1 MEISAKKQIFSR
13 DLATFTIFNNEV
25 VPIAP
30 KAQQSWGFGCCRTV
44 STETTMLCAYKDS
57 RRETALPCFCKGFIT
72 RAIEL
77 SIKFHHQM
85 ASCFPTWKSSDR

>member
-13 DLATFTIFNNEV
+13 DLAIFTIFNNEV
-25 VPIAP
+25 APIAP
-30 KAQQSWGFGCCRTV
+30 TAPQSRGFGCYRTV
-44 STETTMLCAYKDS
+44 STDKAMPSPYKDS
-57 RRETALPCFCKGFIT
+57 GRETALPCFCKGFIT
-72 RAIEL
+72 RTIEL